1 MRKIRTLAALMLAVA
16 LLGAV
21 AAGAGASPV
30 LKHKE
35 GATIKVGTSVYNS
48 FGEFAF
54 TTTLG
59 NVVCLVGFMGEVKEN
74 TGTKVAIETGG
85 IFGINFETDLCA
97 TTIIGPDKNPMV
109 ATIRDEGSTPWCL
122 ETTAARAP
130 EAWINGGACGGKTH
144 LPVIVWDLYEWTP
157 PNKLVASCV
166 YEAQEEMKG
175 TYTTK
180 LYPLEISVPSWS
192 FNRKAGGAACPAKGK
207 GTGSLQITSGN
218 GKAEPTMFE

>member
-1 MRKIRTLAALMLAVA
+1 MRNIRTLAVLVLVVA
-16 LLGAV
+16 LLGAL
-21 AAGAGASPV
+21 AASAGASPV
-30 LKHKE
+30 LKHKA
-35 GATIKVGTSVYNS
+35 GATIKVGTTVYNS

-59 NVVCLVGFMGEVKEN
+59 NVVCLVGFLGEVKEN
-74 TGTKVAIETGG
+74 TGTKVAIQTGG
-85 IFGINFETDLCA
+85 IFGINSGTDLCA
-97 TTIIGPDKNPMV
+97 TNIIGPDKNPML

-157 PNKLVASCV
+157 PHKLVASCV
-166 YEAQEEMKG
+166 YEAQAEMKG

-180 LYPLEISVPSWS
+180 FWPLEITVPSWS
-192 FNRKAGGAACPAKGK
+192 FTLKAGGGACPAKGT
-207 GTGSLQITSGN
+207 GSGSLQITSGD
-218 GKAEPTMFE
+218 GKAESTMFE